1 MSQPNPSQS
10 RTSSIASI
18 LMRTQGFFGT
28 QLWVWPL
35 VAALLLVAMGA
46 WPRQKMESVAKQQVA
61 DMLQMVLNANIEALR
76 SWSATMKTDAENIA
90 AGSGTDSGT

>member
-1 MSQPNPSQS
+1 MSQLNPSRS

-28 QLWVWPL
+28 QFWVWPL
-35 VAALLLVAMGA
+35 VAALLLVSMGA
-46 WPRQKMESVAKQQVA
+46 WLRQKMESVAKQQVA

-76 SWSATMKTDAENIA
+76 SWPVARSA
-90 AGSGTDSGT
+90 G